1 MAIAVSVGMDGPST
15 WMASVRHLDQVSL
28 SIDTKEVG
36 SLRVVVGHWDLS
48 KELEVDGQLAI
59 VIAGPL
65 VLFVLEQPRWNGNNQ
80 LHLDFTGIV
89 QEEHFRSQEHDLP
102 HGHEL
107 TSTSTEMSKEATSV
121 YQRIGKAEEAMKEEH
136 SIKERP

>member
-80 LHLDFTGIV
+80 LHLDFTRIV
-89 QEEHFRSQEHDLP
+89 QEEHF
-102 HGHEL
+102 
-107 TSTSTEMSKEATSV
+107 
-121 YQRIGKAEEAMKEEH
+121 
-136 SIKERP
+136 